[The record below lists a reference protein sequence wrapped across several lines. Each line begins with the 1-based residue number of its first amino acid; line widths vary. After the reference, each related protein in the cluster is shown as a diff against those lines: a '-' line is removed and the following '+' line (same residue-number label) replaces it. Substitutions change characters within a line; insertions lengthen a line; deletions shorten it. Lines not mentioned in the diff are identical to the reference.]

1 MNSRKPRLATRL
13 MWAQVLVVAI
23 GAITPVIAAGV
34 VAPRLFHM
42 HLMQAGVAQDDVL
55 LHAEAAFNS
64 ALAIA
69 VTLGVIMSL
78 LAAGIVSWFLVRR
91 IASPIEALAESAE
104 AVAAGRYDI
113 TLDGDGF
120 SSELQQLTDSFTS
133 MAQQLERSDETRTK
147 MLADLAHE
155 VRTPLATLQAYIDGL
170 EDGVL
175 AADAAAWSTMRAQVE
190 RLRRLASD
198 IREVAAAE
206 EHALGIELR
215 PIDACATAR
224 MALEAVRPRYLEK
237 GVALEDRDCEEAIW
251 ILGDEMRL
259 QQVLANLLDNAL
271 RHTPAP
277 GNVHVS
283 VHRTHNRVEITVLDS
298 GDGIPAGQLETVF
311 RRFHRV
317 DPSRGSADGSGSGLG
332 LTIARAIVISHGGTL
347 TASSPGRG
355 LGTSFTLRLPLAESP
370 SA

>member
-1 MNSRKPRLATRL
+1 

-42 HLMQAGVAQDDVL
+42 HLMQAGVKGNEVL
-55 LHAEAAFNS
+55 VHAEAAFNS

-78 LAAGIVSWFLVRR
+78 LAAGAVSWFLVRR
-91 IASPIEALAESAE
+91 ISSPIESLAESAQ
-104 AVAAGRYDI
+104 AVASGDYDI
-113 TLDGDGF
+113 ATDTHAF
-120 SSELQQLTDSFTS
+120 SRELQQLTDSFTS
-133 MAQQLERSDETRTK
+133 MAQQLERSDATRTS

-175 AADAAAWSTMRAQVE
+175 ECDAAAWATMRAQVE
-190 RLRRLASD
+190 RLRRLADD

-206 EHALGIELR
+206 EHALGLKLQPLDIN
-215 PIDACATAR
+215 ATANSAVEA
-224 MALEAVRPRYLEK
+224 ALPRYRTK
-237 GVALEDRDCEEAIW
+237 GVDLEVSAESEPCR

-271 RHTPAP
+271 RHTPC
-277 GNVHVS
+277 GGSVRVS
-283 VHRTHNRVEITVLDS
+283 VTRGSDIVRITVTDTGEGIPRSQLDS
-298 GDGIPAGQLETVF
+298 VF

-317 DPSRGSADGSGSGLG
+317 DPSRGSGDGSGSGLG
-332 LTIARAIVISHGGTL
+332 LTIARAIVVDHGGAID
-347 TASSPGRG
+347 ASSDGPGSG
-355 LGTSFTLRLPLAESP
+355 ATFTVRLPLAGSLVP
-370 SA
+370 

>member
-1 MNSRKPRLATRL
+1 

-42 HLMQAGVAQDDVL
+42 HLAQAGVGGSEVL
-55 LHAEAAFNS
+55 VHAEAAFNS

-69 VTLGVIMSL
+69 VTLGVVMSL

-91 IASPIEALAESAE
+91 IAEPIESLADAAE
-104 AVAAGRYDI
+104 AVAAGNYSL
-113 TLDGDGF
+113 TPQPDGF
-120 SSELQQLTDSFTS
+120 SRELQQLTESFTS
-133 MAQQLERSDETRTK
+133 MAEQLERSDDTRTK

-175 AADAAAWSTMRAQVE
+175 TQDAAAWATMRAQVE
-190 RLRRLASD
+190 RLRRLAND

-206 EHALGIELR
+206 EHALGLELR
-215 PIDACATAR
+215 RMDVCATAR
-224 MALEAVRPRYLEK
+224 MAVEAAHPRYLEK
-237 GVALEDRDCEEAIW
+237 GVALEDGDCSSPAW
-251 ILGDEMRL
+251 IMGDEMRL

-271 RHTPAP
+271 RHTPTGGSVCVGTSTAD
-277 GNVHVS
+277 GRVS
-283 VHRTHNRVEITVLDS
+283 IVVADS
-298 GDGIPAGQLETVF
+298 GEGIPPAQLQSVF

-332 LTIARAIVISHGGTL
+332 LTIARAIVQDHGGTL
-347 TASSPGRG
+347 TAHSEGV
-355 LGTSFTLRLPLAESP
+355 GTGATFTVQMPIAALRDA
-370 SA
+370 

>member
-1 MNSRKPRLATRL
+1 MITRRPRLASRL

-23 GAITPVIAAGV
+23 GAVTPVIAAGV

-42 HLMQAGVAQDDVL
+42 HLMQAGVAEDDVL

-91 IASPIEALAESAE
+91 IASPIEELAAAAE
-104 AVAAGRYDI
+104 AVSAGRYDV
-113 TLDGDGF
+113 TPDPEGF

-133 MAQQLERSDETRTK
+133 MAQQLQRSDETRTK

-155 VRTPLATLQAYIDGL
+155 VRTPLATLHAYIDGL

-175 AADAAAWSTMRAQVE
+175 EADTAAWATMRAQVD
-190 RLRRLASD
+190 RLRRLAND

-206 EHALGIELR
+206 EHALGIELH
-215 PIDACATAR
+215 PLDVCGTVR
-224 MALEAVRPRYLEK
+224 MAVEAARPRYRAK
-237 GVALEDRDCEEAIW
+237 GVTLKDLACDVAVW
-251 ILGDEMRL
+251 IMGDELRL

-271 RHTPAP
+271 RHTPP
-277 GNVHVS
+277 LGS
-283 VHRTHNRVEITVLDS
+283 VQVDVQRLSERVEISVTDT
-298 GDGIPAGQLETVF
+298 GEGIPAEQLESVF

-317 DPSRGSADGSGSGLG
+317 DPSRGSVDGSGSGLG
-332 LTIARAIVISHGGTL
+332 LTIARAIVINHGGTL
-347 TASSPGRG
+347 TAGSAGPGQGAR
-355 LGTSFTLRLPLAESP
+355 FTLRLPLAD
-370 SA
+370 SAGA